1 MTKETNSYSNWR
13 TKSSYISTCISIAMV
28 IFMLGLMGFFL
39 MRGKEISDKSK
50 ENFRYEVYIKDGAK
64 EIEIMQ
70 FKKMLDAEDYVIKTI
85 YKDQNEALEEY
96 KAIIDPNENFL
107 LTLGENPLPQN
118 IDVQFKAEYAHPDS
132 LLKFEKIIKNHPL
145 VSDFRYPKDL
155 LYLVHQNLHKIT
167 LALLGVSAL
176 LLIVAI
182 ALINNTIRLRVY
194 NQRFV
199 LRTMQLIGATN
210 SFIRTPFIWNAFLMG
225 LFSGIIA
232 VLGIVGSVNLLYDY
246 WPELTSLMN
255 PTNDL
260 VLYVSMI
267 LASILISVISTWFAV
282 ARFLRLKTEKLYF

>member
-1 MTKETNSYSNWR
+1 
-13 TKSSYISTCISIAMV
+13 MV

-85 YKDQNEALEEY
+85 YKDQNEAFEEY

-132 LLKFEKIIKNHPL
+132 LLKFEKIIKKHPL

-167 LALLGVSAL
+167 LALLGVSTL

-225 LFSGIIA
+225 LFSGVIA
-232 VLGIVGSVNLLYDY
+232 VLGIIGGVNLLYDY

-260 VLYVSMI
+260 VLYVAMI
-267 LASILISVISTWFAV
+267 LSSILISVISTWFAV
-282 ARFLRLKTEKLYF
+282 ARFLRLKTDKLYF

>member
-1 MTKETNSYSNWR
+1 
-13 TKSSYISTCISIAMV
+13 
-28 IFMLGLMGFFL
+28 L
-39 MRGKEISDKSK
+39 
-50 ENFRYEVYIKDGAK
+50 
-64 EIEIMQ
+64 Q
-70 FKKMLDAEDYVIKTI
+70 
-85 YKDQNEALEEY
+85 
-96 KAIIDPNENFL
+96 
-107 LTLGENPLPQN
+107 
-118 IDVQFKAEYAHPDS
+118 
-132 LLKFEKIIKNHPL
+132 FEKLIKNHPI

-155 LYLVHQNLHKIT
+155 LYLVHQNLNKIT

-225 LFSGIIA
+225 LFSGVIA
-232 VLGIVGSVNLLYDY
+232 VLGIIGGVNLLYDY

-260 VLYVSMI
+260 VLYVAMI
-267 LASILISVISTWFAV
+267 LSSIIISVISTWFAV
-282 ARFLRLKTEKLYF
+282 ARFLRLKTDKLYY

>member
-1 MTKETNSYSNWR
+1 
-13 TKSSYISTCISIAMV
+13 MV

-50 ENFRYEVYIKDGAK
+50 ENFRYEIYIKEGIK

-96 KAIIDPNENFL
+96 KSIIDPNENFL

-118 IDVQFKAEYAHPDS
+118 IDVQFKANYAHPDS
-132 LLKFEKIIKNHPL
+132 LGKFEKLVKNNPI

-155 LYLVHQNLHKIT
+155 LYLVHQNLNKIT
-167 LALLGVSAL
+167 LALLSVSAL

-194 NQRFV
+194 NQRFL

-210 SFIRTPFIWNAFLMG
+210 SFIRTPFVWNAFLMG
-225 LFSGIIA
+225 LISGVLA
-232 VLGIVGSVNLLYDY
+232 VLGILGSVKILYDY

-260 VLYVSMI
+260 VLYASMI
-267 LASILISVISTWFAV
+267 LLSILISVISTWFAV
-282 ARFLRLKTEKLYF
+282 ARFLRLKTDKLYY